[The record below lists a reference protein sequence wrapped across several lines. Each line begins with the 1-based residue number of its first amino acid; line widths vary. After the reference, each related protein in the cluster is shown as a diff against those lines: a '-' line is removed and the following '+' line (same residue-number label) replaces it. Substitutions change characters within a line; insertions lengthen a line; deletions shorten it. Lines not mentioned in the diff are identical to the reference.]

1 MKPSAPLIPVVL
13 VAGLFLAG
21 CERIGFPDPAVVAAT
36 AEAESK
42 AVGAACRNAG
52 RGLEDCYQ
60 KNPKAVKSAVFA
72 GWKEMN
78 EYMAQN
84 KMEVIVPPPPPPPP
98 PAKAEGDD
106 GDKDAKDGK
115 DAGKDA
121 KDGDKPSKESGKSTD
136 KDEKAEKKPAKHG

>member
-13 VAGLFLAG
+13 AAGLLLAG

-42 AVGAACRNAG
+42 AMGAACRNAG

-60 KNPKAVKSAVFA
+60 KNPKAVKSAVFI

-78 EYMAQN
+78 EYMTQN
-84 KMEVIVPPPPPPPP
+84 KMEVIAPPPPPPPP
-98 PAKAEGDD
+98 VAKTDGEEGD
-106 GDKDAKDGK
+106 KAA

-121 KDGDKPSKESGKSTD
+121 KDGDKPSKESGKSSD
-136 KDEKAEKKPAKHG
+136 KEDKAEKKPAKHG